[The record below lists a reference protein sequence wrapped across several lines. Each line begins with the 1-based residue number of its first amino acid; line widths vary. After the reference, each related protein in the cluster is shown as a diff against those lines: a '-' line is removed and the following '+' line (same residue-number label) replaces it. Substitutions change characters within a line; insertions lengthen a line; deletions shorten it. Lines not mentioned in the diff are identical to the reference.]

1 MARLLLRLLH
11 LAGFGAVEQAMRHR
25 SFRIYM
31 IGHIPNVIG
40 VWVVRVAI
48 GWLGWQ
54 LTGSALWLGALA
66 AADTMPALILGPFG
80 GVLADRRD
88 RRIVATVTQVAM
100 CVIATLLAVLTVSG
114 FMTIGI
120 LFVLALGR
128 GMTAAFWQPARLA
141 MTVDLVPREEIPAAI
156 ALNSSTFHAAQFIG
170 PALASGL
177 MTVGG
182 PGLAFS
188 FSAIVAGIMVWTL
201 LIIET
206 PARTSGNRG
215 HGSVFAD
222 IAAGLRYGL
231 THAGIGP
238 ILLLLLVLGLGI
250 RPVAELLPGFAD
262 LVFGLGVGGYSMM
275 VSSVGLGSMGGA
287 IWMLRQG
294 NRGGITAIA
303 LRSGVVA
310 GAAALLF
317 ALTSWLPL
325 AMVCLAVLGFAMTS
339 CGVAAQQLV
348 QLAVPDELRGRVMS
362 LFGIIFRAGPG
373 VGALIM
379 GWTADATGLAW
390 PVGIG
395 AALALIAYIVANTR
409 RDRLQAALEDAGGA
423 PDMTVKAPGPPKPA
437 HPRQG
442 GRRNNAAPG
451 DNPHRN
457 VLESPV
463 VDH

>member
-1 MARLLLRLLH
+1 MGRLLLQVLH
-11 LAGFGAVEQAMRHR
+11 FAGFGAVEQAMRHR

-31 IGHIPNVIG
+31 VGHIPNVIG

-54 LTGSALWLGALA
+54 LTGSALWLGVLA
-66 AADTMPALILGPFG
+66 AADTMPALIFGPFG

-88 RRIVATVTQVAM
+88 RRMVATVTQIAM
-100 CVIATLLAVLTVSG
+100 CVIAALLAALTVSG
-114 FMTIGI
+114 LMTIWI
-120 LFVLALGR
+120 LFPLALAR

-141 MTVDLVPREEIPAAI
+141 MTVDLVPRKEIPAAI

-182 PGLAFS
+182 PSLAFI
-188 FSAIVAGIMVWTL
+188 FSAIVAAIMVWTL

-206 PARTSGNRG
+206 PALSGGKRK
-215 HGSVFAD
+215 HSSVFAD
-222 IAAGLRYGL
+222 IAAGVRYGL

-238 ILLLLLVLGLGI
+238 ILLLLLILGLGI
-250 RPVAELLPGFAD
+250 RPLAELLPGFAD
-262 LVFGLGVGGYSMM
+262 LVFGLDVGGYSMM

-294 NRGGITAIA
+294 NRGGITAMA
-303 LRSGVVA
+303 LRAGVA
-310 GAAALLF
+310 AAAAALLF

-325 AMVCLAVLGFAMTS
+325 AMVCLAVLGFSMTS
-339 CGVAAQQLV
+339 CGVGAQQLV

-362 LFGIIFRAGPG
+362 LFGIIFRTGPG
-373 VGALIM
+373 MGALIM
-379 GWTADATGLAW
+379 GWIADATGLAW

-395 AALALIAYIVANTR
+395 AALGLVAFIFANTR
-409 RDRLQAALEDAGGA
+409 RERLQAALEDLGRAHDRPASGAAG
-423 PDMTVKAPGPPKPA
+423 TKSSSSPA
-437 HPRQG
+437 ERP
-442 GRRNNAAPG
+442 A
-451 DNPHRN
+451 
-457 VLESPV
+457 E
-463 VDH
+463 

>member
-1 MARLLLRLLH
+1 MGRLLLQALH
-11 LAGFGAVEQAMRHR
+11 FAGFGAVEQAMRHR

-88 RRIVATVTQVAM
+88 RRLVATVTQIAM
-100 CVIATLLAVLTVSG
+100 CVIAALLAVLTMSG
-114 FMTIGI
+114 LMTIWI
-120 LFVLALGR
+120 LFPLALGR

-182 PGLAFS
+182 PSLAFS
-188 FSAIVAGIMVWTL
+188 FSAIVAAIMVWTL

-206 PARTSGNRG
+206 PALAARNRK
-215 HGSVFAD
+215 HNSVFAD
-222 IAAGLRYGL
+222 IAIGVRYGL

-262 LVFGLGVGGYSMM
+262 LVFGLDVGGYSMM

-287 IWMLRQG
+287 VWMLRQG
-294 NRGGITAIA
+294 NRGGITVMA
-303 LRSGVVA
+303 LRSGVA
-310 GAAALLF
+310 AAAAALLF
-317 ALTSWLPL
+317 ALTDWLPL
-325 AMVCLAVLGFAMTS
+325 AMACLAVLGFSMTS
-339 CGVAAQQLV
+339 CGVATQQLV

-379 GWTADATGLAW
+379 GWVADVTGLAW

-395 AALALIAYIVANTR
+395 AVLALIAFIIANSR
-409 RDRLQAALEDAGGA
+409 RDRLQAALEDLGRA
-423 PDMTVKAPGPPKPA
+423 PDL
-437 HPRQG
+437 
-442 GRRNNAAPG
+442 AATATAAAAAKSG
-451 DNPHRN
+451 
-457 VLESPV
+457 ESPKERAAE
-463 VDH
+463 

>member
-11 LAGFGAVEQAMRHR
+11 RAGFGAVEQVMRHR
-25 SFRIYM
+25 NFRIYM

-54 LTGSALWLGALA
+54 LTGSAFWLGALA

-88 RRIVATVTQVAM
+88 RRIVALVAQVAM
-100 CVIATLLAVLTVSG
+100 CVIAVLLTVLTVSG
-114 FMTIGI
+114 VMTIGI

-128 GMTAAFWQPARLA
+128 GMTAAFWQPVRLA
-141 MTVDLVPREEIPAAI
+141 MTVNLVPRAEIPAAI
-156 ALNSSTFHAAQFIG
+156 ALNSSTFHSAQFVG

-182 PGLAFS
+182 PSLAFS
-188 FSAIVAGIMVWTL
+188 FSAIAAGLMVWTL
-201 LIIET
+201 MIIET
-206 PARTSGNRG
+206 PATTSGNRK
-215 HGSVFAD
+215 HGGVFAD
-222 IAAGLRYGL
+222 IAAGVRYSV
-231 THAGIGP
+231 THPGIGP
-238 ILLLLLVLGLGI
+238 VLLLLLVLGLGI
-250 RPVAELLPGFAD
+250 RPMAELLPGFAD

-275 VSSVGLGSMGGA
+275 VSSIGLGAMSGA

-294 NRGGITAIA
+294 NRGGITTIA

-310 GAAALLF
+310 AATAALF
-317 ALTSWLPL
+317 ALTDWLPL

-339 CGVAAQQLV
+339 CGVATQQLV
-348 QLAVPDELRGRVMS
+348 QLAVPDELRGRVLG

-379 GWTADATGLAW
+379 GWIADATGLAW

-409 RDRLQAALEDAGGA
+409 RDRLQAALEDAGWA
-423 PDMTVKAPGPPKPA
+423 PDMTVKAPGAAKTRAPPA
-437 HPRQG
+437 
-442 GRRNNAAPG
+442 GRAG
-451 DNPHRN
+451 
-457 VLESPV
+457 E
-463 VDH
+463 